1 MYDNGWKWTAQ
12 NVTWVTQDSLKL
24 IKNPMKM
31 YLKNLLLTK
40 RGMEYAQQLKI
51 NTNKS
56 CNTNSKNVAL

>member
-24 IKNPMKM
+24 IKNPIKM

-40 RGMEYAQQLKI
+40 HGMEYAQQLKI
-51 NTNKS
+51 NTNK
-56 CNTNSKNVAL
+56 

>member
-24 IKNPMKM
+24 IKNPIKI

-51 NTNKS
+51 NTNK
-56 CNTNSKNVAL
+56 